1 MWTEKYYNNPIV
13 YTKTLNYDLY
23 ISKLKNKY
31 ISKSSNINNKVNQ
44 LEQDYE
50 EKMQLLPSLCDN
62 VEEKNKIK
70 QDYSLH
76 ILQKE
81 LDIIKLLTKY
91 SLLNNT
97 LDYNFLVKSLTFLL
111 ELSETLRLRLG
122 QKIVPNDID
131 LKDMKETNIITR
143 SSYKFCSYKD
153 NCTYN
158 YNFKDKNVCYQ
169 NHYVHN
175 MVSAD
180 LKILIKY
187 ITTNYNPTINI
198 SHNKDILKTINTLSF
213 VITHMESELKTK
225 CLYLPKNEWDKFHII
240 KNK

>member
-1 MWTEKYYNNPIV
+1 MWTDKYYN
-13 YTKTLNYDLY
+13 KTLFNNNHYNDC

-31 ISKSSNINNKVNQ
+31 INKSSNINNKVNQ

-50 EKMQLLPSLCDN
+50 IKMQSLPSLCDN
-62 VEEKNKIK
+62 IEEQNKIK
-70 QDYSLH
+70 KDNSLH

-111 ELSETLRLRLG
+111 DLSETLRLRLG
-122 QKIVPNDID
+122 QKLVLHDTE
-131 LKDMKETNIITR
+131 LKEMKDVSTITR

-187 ITTNYNPTINI
+187 ITTNYNPEINI

-213 VITHMESELKTK
+213 VITHMENELKTK
-225 CLYLPKNEWDKFHII
+225 CLYLPKNEWDRYHMI

>member
-1 MWTEKYYNNPIV
+1 MWYDEYYINNPIQ
-13 YTKTLNYDLY
+13 
-23 ISKLKNKY
+23 
-31 ISKSSNINNKVNQ
+31 INNQNILVDKLSNKILNKTSIIENKVLQ
-44 LEQDYE
+44 LEHEYDNKLILLKLLCCNE
-50 EKMQLLPSLCDN
+50 EDQL
-62 VEEKNKIK
+62 KIK
-70 QDYSLH
+70 KDYSLN

-97 LDYNFLVKSLTFLL
+97 LDYNFMVKSLNILL
-111 ELSETLRLRLG
+111 DLSETLRLRLG
-122 QKIVPNDID
+122 QKSLYNEKDIGN
-131 LKDMKETNIITR
+131 TITR

-158 YNFKDKNVCYQ
+158 YNLKDKNMCYQ

-187 ITTNYNPTINI
+187 IVNKYTSETNI

-213 VITHMESELKTK
+213 VINHMESELKTK
-225 CLYLPKNEWDKFHII
+225 CLYLPCNEWDKFHVI
-240 KNK
+240 KNI